1 MLSDAE
7 PRIRKS
13 DSAVADPVCIPVV
26 EQAKGIIMAEYH
38 CGPEEAF
45 ELLRQASQ
53 SRNVKVRVLAKQ
65 LVERYSNLTSG
76 LPEP

>member
-1 MLSDAE
+1 
-7 PRIRKS
+7 
-13 DSAVADPVCIPVV
+13 
-26 EQAKGIIMAEYH
+26 MAEYH
-38 CGPEEAF
+38 CGPEEAV

-53 SRNVKVRVLAKQ
+53 SRNVKVRVRAKQ

>member
-1 MLSDAE
+1 
-7 PRIRKS
+7 
-13 DSAVADPVCIPVV
+13 
-26 EQAKGIIMAEYH
+26 MAEYH